1 MSNPSNTVV
10 VTGRLARDPK
20 AFGNRDG
27 SATVR
32 FTVMADRTYTD
43 KRGVDSDAIPFKT
56 YVRDLAASPFSRLH
70 TGDLVTISGAL
81 QLDSYV
87 KNGETVYELT
97 VNPDIRGV
105 KFLDSKAVV
114 EQRLAARA
122 GAVAAG
128 EPEPEPEAALA

>member
-43 KRGVDSDAIPFKT
+43 KNGVDSDAVPFKT
-56 YVRDLAASPFSRLH
+56 YVRDLANSPFSHLH
-70 TGDLVTISGAL
+70 TGDLVTISGSL
-81 QLDSYV
+81 QLDHYA
-87 KNGETVYELT
+87 KGGEDVYELT

-122 GAVAAG
+122 GAVAVPAT
-128 EPEPEPEAALA
+128 EPEPALA